1 MAETYSFV
9 EKTLKKREEI
19 GKAIK
24 EKERRK
30 KEERA
35 RKEQRARERR
45 DREAR
50 QTERSNDREEVS
62 NPTSGG
68 GETPK
73 QTSAGAED
81 RQWLC
86 EHYKRL

>member
-9 EKTLKKREEI
+9 EKNLKKREEM

-62 NPTSGG
+62 NPTNCG
-68 GETPK
+68 
-73 QTSAGAED
+73 
-81 RQWLC
+81 
-86 EHYKRL
+86 